1 LEDEEEVDKY
11 RMPNNQFPIS
21 KTLEQNL
28 RLLAEEVIAEH
39 NFQFKEV
46 VSRRRFVQLFVS
58 FMKDVRDIM
67 EAKEMLLK
75 STSAGGLGLTSD
87 KVDVVL
93 GIFKKLRASLP
104 ERMMQWEK
112 AVPES
117 RIQNLESRKPIVTKV
132 EPKPAPA
139 VVPSIKATPDQLAE
153 WRQEVLAEIA
163 KTSRPPKAKP
173 VPIKPKLV
181 DVEAPPRTLG
191 PIEELKDMKLI
202 DFRRLG
208 KTAGDVIGKIQ
219 AKIQLIGET
228 GIGRRLQAVRAWQA
242 SPVYQ
247 LYLTLGRESIEQAKS
262 VDSII
267 ATRQADGQETLT
279 LAEFEAI
286 ADLNQK
292 LRF

>member
-1 LEDEEEVDKY
+1 MVTPPVVAPVKSAPQT
-11 RMPNNQFPIS
+11 MPN
-21 KTLEQNL
+21 
-28 RLLAEEVIAEH
+28 
-39 NFQFKEV
+39 
-46 VSRRRFVQLFVS
+46 
-58 FMKDVRDIM
+58 
-67 EAKEMLLK
+67 
-75 STSAGGLGLTSD
+75 
-87 KVDVVL
+87 
-93 GIFKKLRASLP
+93 
-104 ERMMQWEK
+104 
-112 AVPES
+112 
-117 RIQNLESRKPIVTKV
+117 
-132 EPKPAPA
+132 
-139 VVPSIKATPDQLAE
+139 IKANADQLAE
-153 WRQEVLAEIA
+153 WRQELLAEIA